1 MQGLLDG
8 MSSVALQSLHL
19 RFALGTLQ
27 TATQE
32 INTAGYKEMLVQ
44 SQRMQRNACSGCEI
58 RVHVLK

>member
-1 MQGLLDG
+1 

-32 INTAGYKEMLVQ
+32 INAAGYKEMLVQ